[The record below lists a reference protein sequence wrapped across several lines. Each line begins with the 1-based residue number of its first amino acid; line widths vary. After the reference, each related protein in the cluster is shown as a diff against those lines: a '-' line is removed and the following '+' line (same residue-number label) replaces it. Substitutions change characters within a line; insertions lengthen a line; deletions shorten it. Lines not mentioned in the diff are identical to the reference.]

1 MDVISAFFTYGFLQN
16 ALLAAILASVSCGI
30 SGTFVNINRI
40 TFVAGG
46 IAHAVLGGVG
56 AAVYFG
62 FSPFAGAIISSIL
75 FAIILGLIKLKVSQ
89 HEDTVIGAL
98 WAGGM
103 SAGIIFMYLT
113 PGYSVNISS
122 FLFGN
127 ILLVSTTD
135 LIILSVLALITF
147 FMAVIFYRQF
157 TFVSFDEEFARLRG
171 IKSTVIYILMLSM
184 IALTVVILMK
194 VVGLVLVIAF
204 LSLPAA
210 TAALFTK
217 KIHMIM
223 IVSGLINFL
232 FSFLGLTF
240 SYLYNLPTGAT
251 ITLVAGIVFL
261 SLILWRYGYGKIFK

>member
-1 MDVISAFFTYGFLQN
+1 MDVISAFFTYSFLQN
-16 ALLAAILASVSCGI
+16 ALLAAVLASVSCGI
-30 SGTFVNINRI
+30 SGTFVSINRI

-62 FSPFAGAIISSIL
+62 WSPFGGAVVSSIF
-75 FAIILGLIKLKVSQ
+75 FAVVLGLIKLKVSQ

-113 PGYSVNISS
+113 PGYSVNITSY
-122 FLFGN
+122 LFGN
-127 ILLVSTTD
+127 ILLVSGSD
-135 LIILSVLALITF
+135 LTILLILALITLL
-147 FMAVIFYRQF
+147 MAVIFYRQF
-157 TFVSFDEEFARLRG
+157 AFVSFDEEFAKLRG
-171 IKSTVIYILMLSM
+171 LKSTLIYILMLSM

-217 KIHMIM
+217 KIHFIM
-223 IVSGLINFL
+223 IISGLINFL

-251 ITLVAGIVFL
+251 ITLVSGVVFL
-261 SLILWRYGYGKIFK
+261 ALILWRHSYAKIFK

>member
-1 MDVISAFFTYGFLQN
+1 MDVLSAFFTYGFLQN
-16 ALLAAILASVSCGI
+16 ALLAAVLASVSCGI

-62 FSPFAGAIISSIL
+62 WSPFGGAIVSSIV

-113 PGYSVNISS
+113 PGYSVNITSY
-122 FLFGN
+122 LFGN
-127 ILLVSTTD
+127 ILLVSDSD
-135 LIILSVLALITF
+135 LIILSVLAVITLIT
-147 FMAVIFYRQF
+147 ALVFYRQF
-157 TFVSFDEEFARLRG
+157 AFVSFDEEFARLRG
-171 IKSTVIYILMLSM
+171 IKSATIYIIMLTM

-217 KIHMIM
+217 KIHLII
-223 IVSGLINFL
+223 IVSGLINFF
-232 FSFLGLTF
+232 FSFTGLTF

-251 ITLVAGIVFL
+251 ITLVSGVVFL
-261 SLILWRYGYGKIFK
+261 ILILWRQGYARISK

>member
-16 ALLAAILASVSCGI
+16 ALLAAVLASVSCGI

-62 FSPFAGAIISSIL
+62 FSPFAGAIVSSIF
-75 FAIILGLIKLKVSQ
+75 FAVVLGLVKLKISQ

-103 SAGIIFMYLT
+103 STGIIFMYLT
-113 PGYSVNISS
+113 PGYSVNITSY
-122 FLFGN
+122 LFGN
-127 ILLVSTTD
+127 ILLVSQSD
-135 LIILSVLALITF
+135 LIILFVLALITLL
-147 FMAVIFYRQF
+147 MAVIFYRQF
-157 TFVSFDEEFARLRG
+157 VFVSFDEEFARLRNV
-171 IKSTVIYILMLSM
+171 KSTLIYILMLSM

-217 KIHMIM
+217 KIHLI
-223 IVSGLINFL
+223 IVFSGLLNLI
-232 FSFLGLTF
+232 FSFMGLSF

-251 ITLVAGIVFL
+251 ITLVSGVVFMVFM
-261 SLILWRYGYGKIFK
+261 LWRHFYARIFK